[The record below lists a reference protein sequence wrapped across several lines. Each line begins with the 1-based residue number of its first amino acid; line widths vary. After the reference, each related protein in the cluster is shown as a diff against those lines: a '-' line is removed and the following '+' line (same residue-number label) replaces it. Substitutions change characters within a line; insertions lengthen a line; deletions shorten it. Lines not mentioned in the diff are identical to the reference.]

1 MLGNCYLW
9 DSPYK
14 IHLQTYAFEVLPPS
28 FRRRFIFEIYC
39 FTTSSVIARL
49 TVDTLHLLSRAI
61 VLCDG
66 KQYSC
71 LPCRSL
77 KYLYISTTFEETPSL
92 YMVSKSFINNHP
104 LWIKHYFLFFCG
116 KVFLWYWHSI
126 MIFAYIYLSL
136 IL

>member
-28 FRRRFIFEIYC
+28 GLLRLTFLMYSL
-39 FTTSSVIARL
+39 FTISVIARL

-61 VLCDG
+61 VLCAG

-71 LPCRSL
+71 IPCRSL
-77 KYLYISTTFEETPSL
+77 KYLYISTAFEETSSL
-92 YMVSKSFINNHP
+92 YSSVVHTVAFSGHTLLN
-104 LWIKHYFLFFCG
+104 
-116 KVFLWYWHSI
+116 I
-126 MIFAYIYLSL
+126 ML
-136 IL
+136 